1 MLPLR
6 RALLLFRNKACLR
19 KLIKSQ
25 GNGKIKFLY
34 GITGS
39 GEKEL
44 LFTFFKNH
52 LTMSGVSEKEIIDIE
67 LELFD
72 VTKSAEAENEISK
85 YIIPNTHQYV
95 LLSGF
100 MNLSDYYL
108 LLFYFLDNP
117 LLDVYIIVNDIGIDK
132 ILPYSIFEKIH
143 VYPISFKEY
152 YSSLADIT
160 VNDALNSYMKFGGL
174 PEVIDQ
180 ETVQEKR
187 EQLLSYIELYTF
199 FQTVSPQTIY
209 HDDMLK
215 PLLKILATNFGEPL
229 NPTLL
234 AKLLKDNN
242 EKSITNKTVNS
253 YLNCLKDSNII
264 YQLERYNIAKN
275 ETSQASSIYFF
286 EDIGLLN
293 AFSNFEISDHS
304 LKIRHIVFN
313 YLNQKGF
320 QIKSGSYS
328 YLKKE
333 NKKVKRYNSDVTFV
347 ANDDSTYYFIQVT
360 DDIANLETLSED
372 LANIRVNEDIKSK
385 FDIKNIILLDKNIN
399 TFTDEKEVVIMSVTD
414 FLLNEN
420 SLDL

>member
-1 MLPLR
+1 V
-6 RALLLFRNKACLR
+6 FRNKVCLR
-19 KLIKSQ
+19 KLITGQ
-25 GNGKIKFLY
+25 GNGKIKLLY

-39 GEKEL
+39 GKKEL

-52 LTMSGVSEKEIIDIE
+52 LMMSGVNDEEIIE
-67 LELFD
+67 LELEALG
-72 VTKSAEAENEISK
+72 VEKSAEVENIISEC
-85 YIIPNTHQYV
+85 IIQNKRQYV
-95 LLSGF
+95 LLSGL

-160 VNDALNSYMKFGGL
+160 VNDALNSYIEFGGL

-209 HDDMLK
+209 HEDMLN
-215 PLLKILATNFGEPL
+215 PLLKILANNFGEPL
-229 NPTLL
+229 NPSLL
-234 AKLLKDNN
+234 AKSLKDNN
-242 EKSITNKTVNS
+242 EKSITNKTISS

-264 YQLERYNIAKN
+264 YQLERYNIVKN
-275 ETSQASSIYFF
+275 ETSQTSSLYFF

-293 AFSNFEISDHS
+293 AFSNFEISDRS

-320 QIKSGSYS
+320 QIRSGSYS

-399 TFTDEKEVVIMSVTD
+399 TFTDEKGVVIMSVTD

-420 SLDL
+420 SLEI

>member
-1 MLPLR
+1 M
-6 RALLLFRNKACLR
+6 FRNKACLR
-19 KLIKSQ
+19 KLINGQ
-25 GNGKIKFLY
+25 GNGKIKLLY

-39 GEKEL
+39 GKKEL

-52 LTMSGVSEKEIIDIE
+52 LTMSGVNDEEIIE
-67 LELFD
+67 LELEPLD
-72 VTKSAEAENEISK
+72 VEKSAEAENIISEC
-85 YIIPNTHQYV
+85 IIQNKRQYV
-95 LLSGF
+95 LLSGL

-117 LLDVYIIVNDIGIDK
+117 LLDVYIIVNDIRIDK

-160 VNDALNSYMKFGGL
+160 VNDALNRYIEFGGL

-313 YLNQKGF
+313 HLNQRGF
-320 QIKSGSYS
+320 QVRSGLYS

-333 NKKVKRYNSDVTFV
+333 NKKVIRDSTDVSFV
-347 ANDDSTYYFIQVT
+347 ANSASTYYFIELT
-360 DDIANLETLSED
+360 DDSTQLQELSEK
-372 LANIRVNEDIKSK
+372 LTSIRVNDNVKAKHS
-385 FDIKNIILLDKNIN
+385 IKNIILLDGDIK
-399 TFTDEKEVVIMSVTD
+399 TFTDEKGVVVMSVTN

-420 SLDL
+420 SLDI

>member
-1 MLPLR
+1 
-6 RALLLFRNKACLR
+6 LFRNKACLR

-25 GNGKIKFLY
+25 GNGKIKLLY

-39 GEKEL
+39 GKKEL

-52 LTMSGVSEKEIIDIE
+52 LTMSGVNDEEIIDIE

-160 VNDALNSYMKFGGL
+160 VNDAMNRYMDFGGL
-174 PEVIDQ
+174 PEVIDRKT
-180 ETVQEKR
+180 EPEKI

-199 FQTVSPQTIY
+199 FQTISPQTIY

-215 PLLKILATNFGEPL
+215 PLLKKIATDFGKPL
-229 NPTLL
+229 NPTVL
-234 AKLLKDNN
+234 AKWLKENN

-275 ETSQASSIYFF
+275 ETSQASSVYFF

-293 AFSNFEISDHS
+293 SFANFEISDRS

-313 YLNQKGF
+313 HLNQRGF
-320 QIKSGSYS
+320 QVRSGLYS
-328 YLKKE
+328 YLKKQ

-399 TFTDEKEVVIMSVTD
+399 TFTDEKGVVIMSVTD

-420 SLDL
+420 SLEI